1 MKPSRC
7 NLSLLPPPPV
17 DETLLAALHLVD
29 PGGDC
34 ASSVILRDA
43 RLREFSLES
52 GKLENWKQRDVLE
65 SGGSLLQLQ
74 YGY

>member
-1 MKPSRC
+1 MKPYRF